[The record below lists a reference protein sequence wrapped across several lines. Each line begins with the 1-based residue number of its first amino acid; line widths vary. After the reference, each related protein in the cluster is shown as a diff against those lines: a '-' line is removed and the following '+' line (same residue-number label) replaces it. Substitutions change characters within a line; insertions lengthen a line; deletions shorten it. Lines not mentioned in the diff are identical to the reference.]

1 MSGTEQRV
9 ECAKH
14 TSAKNLL
21 VVNSQERVVLFFTWV
36 RAEQLLREQVLPT
49 VSLNVL
55 RESSDQS
62 NTESE
67 GPTFRS
73 VTLGAIVLSLFT
85 STIISLNMLSRCLV
99 AIQLTLCLLIQHA
112 QHLARAGELSTTID
126 DGYGDTMT
134 NLRPRYLPA
143 GVGVWTDQTCEGCPI
158 RPDLSQTFRE
168 TYTAATRRPGQPK
181 VSLTISFTGHAIYVF
196 FILANN
202 AGPDVTTATECDF
215 IMDFGER
222 VHFSHAPNMSTT
234 DLMYH
239 QLVYSRGDL
248 HHGPH
253 QLEISMDGDVSSYIN
268 FDHAVYSWDD
278 AATFPPALPSSTITT
293 DTSSSSSSSSSSDP
307 APAVVTITST
317 MSDPNIDSISTSSS
331 GTGQRLGGNSPNPV
345 DAESGSFGSGDD
357 SESSSAKSSASTK
370 PKIGAIVG
378 GTLGG
383 LAGLAILIFLF
394 LFVRR
399 RQRELWLKR
408 QQAMRESSSDTAVD
422 SDWKTDGH
430 TVNDSPTLGR
440 FADHFDRLYGC
451 QQPSATLPGSHYSVS
466 SMSTAG
472 LDYISGPYTNVVTSE
487 PHISSR
493 RPPVR
498 PL

>member
-1 MSGTEQRV
+1 MDYHDNLELLLTILDSVIENLTLVLVSLQHRYQRWTWSNTLQEIMERHGNTMSGTEQRV

-181 VSLTISFTGHAIYVF
+181 VSLTISFTG
-196 FILANN
+196 
-202 AGPDVTTATECDF
+202 
-215 IMDFGER
+215 M
-222 VHFSHAPNMSTT
+222 
-234 DLMYH
+234 
-239 QLVYSRGDL
+239 
-248 HHGPH
+248 
-253 QLEISMDGDVSSYIN
+253 
-268 FDHAVYSWDD
+268 
-278 AATFPPALPSSTITT
+278 
-293 DTSSSSSSSSSSDP
+293 
-307 APAVVTITST
+307 
-317 MSDPNIDSISTSSS
+317 
-331 GTGQRLGGNSPNPV
+331 
-345 DAESGSFGSGDD
+345 
-357 SESSSAKSSASTK
+357 
-370 PKIGAIVG
+370 
-378 GTLGG
+378 
-383 LAGLAILIFLF
+383 
-394 LFVRR
+394 
-399 RQRELWLKR
+399 
-408 QQAMRESSSDTAVD
+408 
-422 SDWKTDGH
+422 
-430 TVNDSPTLGR
+430 
-440 FADHFDRLYGC
+440 
-451 QQPSATLPGSHYSVS
+451 
-466 SMSTAG
+466 
-472 LDYISGPYTNVVTSE
+472 
-487 PHISSR
+487 
-493 RPPVR
+493 
-498 PL
+498 